1 MKANP
6 NRTWYIILRGR
17 QSHMQHIA
25 TFTGTIEEVLQEAD
39 VLECHVRWQVI
50 SVAIHAQPSS

>member
-6 NRTWYIILRGR
+6 CRTWAITLRGR
-17 QSHMQHIA
+17 LRAQSYTA
-25 TFTGTIEEVLQEAD
+25 SFTGTIEEVLQEAD

-50 SVAIHAQPSS
+50 SVAIHAQPSL